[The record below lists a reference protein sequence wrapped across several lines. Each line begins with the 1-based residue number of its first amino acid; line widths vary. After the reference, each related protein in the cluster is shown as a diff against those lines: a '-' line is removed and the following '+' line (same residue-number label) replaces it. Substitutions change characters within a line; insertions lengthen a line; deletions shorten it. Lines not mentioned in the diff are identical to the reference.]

1 MSLRNSCMGLNGS
14 RVKRAALK
22 GLRTGVAGLGL
33 TLAAAAMAADAP
45 SPAAP
50 KPQDPEITGV
60 ETAVLADAPDVPP
73 ALTRKHATKVIVNLE
88 VLEVTKRLADGVE
101 YVFWTFGGSVP
112 GKFIRI
118 REGDEVEFHLNNH
131 QDNKMP
137 HNIDLHAV
145 TGPGGGAA
153 SSFTAPGHSSQ
164 FSFKALNPGLFIYHC
179 ATAPVGMHVGNGM
192 YGLILVEP
200 KDGLPPVDREFYV
213 MQGEFY
219 TTGAYGEEGLQGFDM
234 NKATDERP
242 PYVVF
247 NGAVGSLIG
256 DNALKANVG
265 EKIRLYIG
273 NGGPNLSSSFHV
285 IGEIFDSVYQEGGT
299 VASQHNVQTT
309 EIPAGGAAMVEFKVE
324 VPGTYV
330 LVDHALFRAF
340 NKGALGMLKVDGPQN
355 LLVYSGK
362 EVDAVYLGKAMVG
375 SDTEK
380 KIATLKAQV
389 KEEISNNPKIAGLT
403 KEIQIQKGKS
413 VYMQTCF
420 VCHQPEGQGVP
431 NQIPPLAKSDFLAAK
446 DKDNIIRGILEG
458 RTGEISVNGKTYNGT
473 MIPLAYLN
481 DDQVANVLT
490 FVRNSWGNNAD
501 AISSQDVAKI
511 RHEVPPPPAKSSFE

>member
-1 MSLRNSCMGLNGS
+1 MKTNLPATLCT
-14 RVKRAALK
+14 AALALCFANIALAQESEIK
-22 GLRTGVAGLGL
+22 SPGVKPPEV
-33 TLAAAAMAADAP
+33 AALP
-45 SPAAP
+45 T
-50 KPQDPEITGV
+50 EV
-60 ETAVLADAPDVPP
+60 AVLTDPPNVPP
-73 ALTRKHATKVIVNLE
+73 PITRTHPAKVIVNLE

-101 YVFWTFGGSVP
+101 YVFWTFGGTVP

-131 QDNKMP
+131 QNNKMP

-153 SSFTAPGHSSQ
+153 SSFTAPGHTSQ

-192 YGLILVEP
+192 YGMILVQP
-200 KDGLPPVDREFYV
+200 TNGFPPVDREYYV

-219 TTGAYGEEGLQGFDM
+219 TTGNYGEEGLQGFDM
-234 NKATDERP
+234 NKALDERP

-247 NGAVGSLIG
+247 NGSVGSLVG

-265 EKIRLYIG
+265 ERIRLYVG
-273 NGGPNLSSSFHV
+273 NGGPNLTSSFHV

-299 VASQHNVQTT
+299 VPSQHNVQTT
-309 EIPAGGAAMVEFKVE
+309 EIPAGGAAMVEFKVD

-330 LVDHALFRAF
+330 LVDHSLFRSF

-355 LLVYSGK
+355 LVVYSGK
-362 EVDAVYLGKAMVG
+362 EVDAVYLGKAAAG
-375 SDTEK
+375 SETER
-380 KIATLKAQV
+380 KIAALSAQV
-389 KEEISNNPKIAGLT
+389 KEEISSNPKIAGLT

-431 NQIPPLAKSDFLAAK
+431 NTIPPLAKSDFLAAK

-458 RTGEISVNGKTYNGT
+458 RTGAITVNGKPYNGT
-473 MIPLAYLN
+473 MIPLAYLT
-481 DDQVANVLT
+481 DEQVANVLT
-490 FVRNSWGNNAD
+490 YVRNSWGNTGD
-501 AISSQDVAKI
+501 AISTQDVAKI